1 MEASK
6 GNEKMIRVMICDD
19 QKIVREGLK
28 MILSLHEEIQIV
40 AEAENGQVLLQKLQN
55 MCVDVILMDVRMPV
69 MDGIEATKQIKS
81 RYPQIKIIILTTFDE
96 DDYIFGGLKNGADG
110 YILKDSGSEEIVGAI
125 KAANANSMLLN
136 EKIALKVVSALH
148 TKSTAERDA
157 VKEMLSLLTQREIDV
172 ANEVKLGKSNR
183 AIGQTL
189 FITEG
194 TVKNYVSRILDKL
207 ELSNRSELVIYMQR
221 SEHLA

>member
-1 MEASK
+1 
-6 GNEKMIRVMICDD
+6 MIRVMIADD

-28 MILSLHEEIQIV
+28 MILSLHKEIQIV
-40 AEAENGQVLLQKLQN
+40 AEAENGQKLLDMLQN
-55 MCVDVILMDVRMPV
+55 KCVDVILMDIRMPV
-69 MDGIEATKQIKS
+69 MDGIEATKKIKS
-81 RYPQIKIIILTTFDE
+81 LYPKIKIIILTTFDE
-96 DDYIFGGLKNGADG
+96 DDYVFNGLKNGADG

-125 KAANANSMLLN
+125 KAACANNMLLN

-148 TKSTAERDA
+148 TKPAVERDA
-157 VKEMLSLLTQREIDV
+157 VKEKLSLLTQREIDV
-172 ANEVKLGKSNR
+172 ANEVKLGRSNR

-207 ELSNRSELVIYMQR
+207 ELSNRSELVIYMQQMND
-221 SEHLA
+221 

>member
-1 MEASK
+1 
-6 GNEKMIRVMICDD
+6 MIRIMICDD

-40 AEAENGQVLLQKLQN
+40 AEAENGQVLINMLQN
-55 MCVDVILMDVRMPV
+55 ICADVILMDIRMPV
-69 MDGIEATKQIKS
+69 MDGIEATKQIKTH
-81 RYPQIKIIILTTFDE
+81 YLQVKVIILTTFDE
-96 DDYIFGGLKNGADG
+96 DDYIFDGLRNGADG
-110 YILKDSGSEEIVGAI
+110 YILKDSGSEEIVSAI
-125 KAANANSMLLN
+125 KAASTNSMLLN
-136 EKIALKVVSALH
+136 EKIACKVVSALH

-157 VKEMLSLLTQREIDV
+157 VKEKLSLLTQRELDV

-207 ELSNRSELVIYMQR
+207 ELSNRSELVICMQQMND
-221 SEHLA
+221 

>member
-1 MEASK
+1 MAALK

-28 MILSLHEEIQIV
+28 MILSLHKEIQIV
-40 AEAENGQVLLQKLQN
+40 AEAENGQKLIDMLQN
-55 MCVDVILMDVRMPV
+55 KCVDVILMDIRMPI
-69 MDGIEATKQIKS
+69 MDGIEATKKIKS
-81 RYPQIKIIILTTFDE
+81 LYPKIKIIILTTFDE
-96 DDYIFGGLKNGADG
+96 DDYVFNGLKNGADG

-125 KAANANSMLLN
+125 KAASANSMLLN

-148 TKSTAERDA
+148 TKPAAERDT
-157 VKEMLSLLTQREIDV
+157 VMEKLSLLTQREIDV

-207 ELSNRSELVIYMQR
+207 ELSNRSELVIYMQQMNN
-221 SEHLA
+221 